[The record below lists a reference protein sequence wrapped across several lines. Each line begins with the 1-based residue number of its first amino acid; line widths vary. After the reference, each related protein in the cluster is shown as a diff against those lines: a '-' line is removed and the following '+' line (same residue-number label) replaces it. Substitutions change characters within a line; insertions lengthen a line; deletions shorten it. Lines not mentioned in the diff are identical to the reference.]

1 VADTGGWHLLKRVGT
16 AVVLI
21 PIVLLLVLKAPV
33 WVLAI
38 VAAVVALL
46 ASSEFLKLSEAYE
59 VRPFRKPTYVY
70 VSFFFALIAIPGY
83 NNPLLDTAI
92 FGCGTAFLAALA
104 PFLFW
109 TIGMRRASLRE
120 AFPAAIVSATDFAYL
135 AVPLGCLVQLR
146 EQWAGAFL
154 VFYLLLVVWAGDIF
168 AYFVG
173 RSMGRMLMSPRV
185 SPKKTWEGAIASLA
199 ASVIVGALVFNHA
212 RQISQFFLR
221 LHLIDRR
228 DGIFSLENP
237 PLLPIV
243 LLSAAINIAAQLGDL
258 VESLIKRGAGA
269 KDSGSLLPGHGGM
282 LDRIDALLFAAPVM
296 WYYAAWRVLQ

>member
-1 VADTGGWHLLKRVGT
+1 VADSGGWHLVKRVGT

-21 PIVLLLVLKAPV
+21 PSVLVLVLKAPV

-38 VAAVVALL
+38 VAAVVALV
-46 ASSEFLKLSEAYE
+46 ASSEFLKVSEAYE
-59 VRPFRKPTYVY
+59 VRPFRKPTYAY
-70 VSFFFALIAIPGY
+70 VSLFFALIAVPGY
-83 NNPLLDTAI
+83 ENPLLDTAI
-92 FGCGTAFLAALA
+92 FACGTAFLAALA

-120 AFPAAIVSATDFAYL
+120 TFPAAMVSAIDFIYL

-168 AYFVG
+168 AFFVG
-173 RSMGRMLMSPRV
+173 RSMGRMLMSPRI
-185 SPKKTWEGAIASLA
+185 SPKKTWEGALASLA
-199 ASVIVGALVFNHA
+199 ASVVVGTLLFDHA
-212 RQISQFFLR
+212 RQISEFFLR
-221 LHLIDRR
+221 LDLIHQR
-228 DGIFSLENP
+228 DGIFSLETP
-237 PLLPIV
+237 PLLPIM
-243 LLSAAINIAAQLGDL
+243 LLSAGINIAAQLGDL
-258 VESLIKRGAGA
+258 VESLIKRGAGV
-269 KDSGSLLPGHGGM
+269 KDSGGLLPGHGGM